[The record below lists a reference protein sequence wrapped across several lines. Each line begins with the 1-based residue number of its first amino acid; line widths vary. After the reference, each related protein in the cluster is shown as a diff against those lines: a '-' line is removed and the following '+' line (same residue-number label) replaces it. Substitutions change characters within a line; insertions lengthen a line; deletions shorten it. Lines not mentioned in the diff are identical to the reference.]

1 LALNDDEI
9 VDQRLSL
16 SSIGGRE
23 FGFMKKV
30 LQTFWND
37 EDGQTTT
44 EYIIL
49 LAIVIAIVF
58 RFRSTLEEKLT
69 SLIDKIFSRT
79 DDIIK

>member
-1 LALNDDEI
+1 
-9 VDQRLSL
+9 
-16 SSIGGRE
+16 
-23 FGFMKKV
+23 MKKV

-69 SLIDKIFSRT
+69 TLIDKIFSKT

>member
-1 LALNDDEI
+1 
-9 VDQRLSL
+9 
-16 SSIGGRE
+16 
-23 FGFMKKV
+23 MKKV

-69 SLIDKIFSRT
+69 TLIDKIFSKT
-79 DDIIK
+79 DDII

>member
-1 LALNDDEI
+1 
-9 VDQRLSL
+9 
-16 SSIGGRE
+16 
-23 FGFMKKV
+23 MKKV